1 MDKKERL
8 AEDKLYEDAKN
19 WMNQNGIY
27 KTYVNSETGL
37 TTVSFQKNGEESI
50 ESMSGDLVEKTISLY
65 YNVR

>member
-8 AEDKLYEDAKN
+8 AQDKLYEDAKN